1 MKELGCIL
9 CPNSCTLYVEKNE
22 EDEFVVKGNMC
33 TRGKE
38 FAVQEMT
45 EPKRTVCTTVKTCY
59 EKCRVVSVKTD
70 NPIPKDKV
78 LEVMKEINK
87 INLDHTVK
95 IGDVLLENVLGLQVN
110 IVSTA
115 DLSRILTDG

>member
-22 EDEFVVKGNMC
+22 KGEYVVKGNMC
-33 TRGKE
+33 KRGE
-38 FAVQEMT
+38 QFAVQEMT

-70 NPIPKDKV
+70 SPIPKDKI

-87 INLDHTVK
+87 INLGHTVK
-95 IGDVLLENVLGLQVN
+95 IGDVLLENVLNLQVN
-110 IVSTA
+110 IVATT
-115 DLSRILTDG
+115 DLSRVLADG